1 MDPETH
7 RVIKGQRKEA
17 PVWPMVVPGGI
28 FGCSEGKPTQTS
40 SKKKKKKKRCF
51 FGKVAV
57 KLEESNCSKPGAL
70 PSLM

>member
-17 PVWPMVVPGGI
+17 PVWPMLIPGGI

-40 SKKKKKKKRCF
+40 SKKKKMF
-51 FGKVAV
+51 FWKGSSEA
-57 KLEESNCSKPGAL
+57 
-70 PSLM
+70 